1 MERTGAAKLVT
12 PEQMRSIERRCVDQG
27 MTLERLMQNAGTAL
41 AAKADQMAGHGPILI
56 LVGPGNNGGDGLV
69 AAELLAAR
77 GRQVSVY
84 TFKRDG
90 AAPFEGYAVRAEDD
104 LDRSTLRL
112 LTATSALI
120 VDALLGIGR
129 SRPVEGELLTIVG
142 CANTSRG
149 ALTRALAVDIPTGV
163 DADTGTVLGE
173 AFQANGTLCMGFAK
187 LGCVLY
193 PGSRYAGSLYLTDAG
208 IPERLGESIPQ
219 SLIDSEEIASLLPG
233 RSFEANKGSS
243 GRVLAV
249 TGSHDFTG
257 APVLVS
263 LAAYR
268 AGAGL
273 VELAIPDRIKASVA
287 AHAVEPIYLPLPD
300 VDGKLGPTS
309 LDKITASFGKAKA
322 FVLGSG
328 MGLSD
333 ATIQLVRS
341 LLDLMRRPHS
351 PPAVIDADGLNA
363 VSRLPGWHEGLSQVV
378 VTPHPGEMSRLTG
391 LKIQSIQEDRIGV
404 ARRFALEWGV
414 TVVLKGARTVVA
426 SPQGNIA
433 INFSGGPNLATAGTG
448 DVLTGIIGG
457 LLAQGC
463 APWDAAR
470 SGVFLH
476 GCAGDLW
483 RAQNGEVGMLASDLL
498 PLLAPARQSIVGE
511 EGAT

>member
-1 MERTGAAKLVT
+1 MKLVT
-12 PEQMRSIERRCVDQG
+12 TAQMRSIEQSCVGRGIPLD
-27 MTLERLMQNAGTAL
+27 RLMQNAGTAL
-41 AAKADQMAGHGPILI
+41 AAKAEQMAGHGAILI

-77 GRQVSVY
+77 GRHVSVY
-84 TFKRDG
+84 SFKREDV
-90 AAPFEGYAVRAEDD
+90 APFDGYVVRAEDD
-104 LDRSTLRL
+104 PDRTTLRL

-120 VDALLGIGR
+120 VDALLGIGQ
-129 SRPVEGELLTIVG
+129 SRPVEGELATVVG
-142 CANTSRG
+142 CVNTNRG
-149 ALTRALAVDIPTGV
+149 PLTRALAADIPTGV
-163 DADTGTVLGE
+163 DADTGQLLGE

-193 PGSRYAGSLYLTDAG
+193 PGSLYAGSLYLTDAG
-208 IPERLGESIPQ
+208 IPEELGASIPQ
-219 SLIDSEEIASLLPG
+219 SLTDSEEIASLLPVRG
-233 RSFEANKGSS
+233 LEANKGSS

-249 TGSHDFTG
+249 TGSDDFTG

-273 VELAIPDRIKASVA
+273 VELAIPDRIKSSVA
-287 AHAVEPIYLPLPD
+287 AHALEPIYLPLPD
-300 VDGKLGPTS
+300 VDGKLGPSSLQKVSES
-309 LDKITASFGKAKA
+309 LDRAKA

-333 ATIQLVRS
+333 STIQFVRN
-341 LLDLMRRPHS
+341 LLDLLRRPES
-351 PPAVIDADGLNA
+351 PPTVIDADGLNA
-363 VSRLPGWHEGLSQVV
+363 IANIKGWHERLSQVV

-391 LKIQSIQEDRIGV
+391 LQIPVIQEDRIGV
-404 ARRFALEWGV
+404 ARRFATEWGV

-426 SPQGNIA
+426 SPAGDIA

-463 APWDAAR
+463 SPWEAAR

-483 RAQNGEVGMLASDLL
+483 RAEHGDVGMLASDLL
-498 PLLAPARQSIVGE
+498 PLLAPARLSIVGE
-511 EGAT
+511 EEDT